1 MTRMQL
7 PDDVEALKDVALAL
21 HRRVE
26 ILSNKLAAY
35 EQRKSPSNTESGQEV
50 FEFAEPS
57 KAAEPAVEKTQ
68 EPRGSAPHGR
78 RPIVENIPV
87 ERREYPPLE
96 TDRTCGCG
104 QARIKIGEEISKQYE
119 YVPASLRVIEHARI
133 KYACPT
139 CKDSVVTGP
148 LPEKVIDKGLA
159 GPGLLAQIVTSKY
172 GDHLPLYRQE
182 DILARHGVQIPRST
196 QCQWVAQVADLL
208 EPIYGAMVAEVLKS
222 KRIHTDD
229 TTVQLQEK
237 GSGKT
242 RTARFWT
249 YVGDEAHPQTVY
261 TFTLSRNRDG
271 PQEFL
276 KGYNGYLQ
284 ADAYGGYDGLYLSGA
299 IKEVAC
305 WAHARRKFDEARN
318 TNPRAAEMLALI
330 RKLYDVEDKARG
342 QPPRIRQHLRE
353 LQSVPELHRMHA
365 WLKTQSVNALP
376 KSPLGQAVQY
386 CMRQW
391 AALVRYTEDGSLEPD
406 NNAAERAL
414 RGIAIG
420 RKNWLFVGSEN
431 GGRRAAILFSLIAT
445 CKRHGTDPFAYLR
458 DVLVRISRH
467 PASQVAALT
476 PAYWRSSTY

>member
-21 HRRVE
+21 HQRVE
-26 ILSNKLAAY
+26 FLNNKLAAY
-35 EQRKSPSNTESGQEV
+35 EMRKAPANTESGQDV
-50 FEFAEPS
+50 FAFAEVS
-57 KAAEPAVEKTQ
+57 AASELAVERV
-68 EPRGSAPHGR
+68 EESRESSPHGR
-78 RPIVENIPV
+78 RPIDENLPV
-87 ERREYPPLE
+87 ERREYSPLE
-96 TDRTCGCG
+96 ADRMCSCG
-104 QARIKIGEEISKQYE
+104 QSRLKIGEEISRQYE

-133 KYACPT
+133 KFACPK
-139 CKDSVVTGP
+139 CKDSVVIGP

-159 GPGLLAQIVTSKY
+159 GPGLLSQIVTSKY

-182 DILARHGVQIPRST
+182 DILARHGVEIPRST

-208 EPIYGAMVAEVLKS
+208 SPIYDAMVAEVLKS

-271 PQEFL
+271 PQKFL
-276 KGYNGYLQ
+276 KGYSGYLQ
-284 ADAYGGYDGLYLSGA
+284 ADAYGGYDGLYVSGS
-299 IKEVAC
+299 IREVAC
-305 WAHARRKFDEARN
+305 WAHARRKFDEAQN
-318 TNPRAAEMLALI
+318 TNPRALEMLALI
-330 RKLYDVEDKARG
+330 RKLYDVEEKARD
-342 QPPRIRQHLRE
+342 QSPLIRKQLRM
-353 LQSVPELHRMHA
+353 LQSVPVLNGIYD
-365 WLKTQSVNALP
+365 WLKARSLDTLP
-376 KSPLGQAVQY
+376 KSPLGQSVHY
-386 CMRQW
+386 CLRQW
-391 AALVRYTEDGSLEPD
+391 TALTRYTEDGSLEPD

-431 GGRRAAILFSLIAT
+431 GGKRAAILFSLIAT
-445 CKRHGTDPFAYLR
+445 CKRHGVDPFAYLR
-458 DVLVRISRH
+458 DVLVRISHH
-467 PASQVAALT
+467 PASHVVALT
-476 PAYWRSSTY
+476 PAYWRSVTN